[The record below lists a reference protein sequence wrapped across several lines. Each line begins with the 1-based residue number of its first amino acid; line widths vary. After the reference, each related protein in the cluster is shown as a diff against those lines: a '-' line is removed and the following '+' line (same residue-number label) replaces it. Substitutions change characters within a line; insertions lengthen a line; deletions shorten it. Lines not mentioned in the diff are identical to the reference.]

1 MKKFRFPEDGDVA
14 GDIRERYGFD
24 GDLLDIYAGN
34 EGVKVHKWHHYL
46 PLYDRYFSPY
56 RGTPVRFLEIGVNNG
71 GSLQMWRRYFG
82 KDAVICGIDINPDCA
97 QYDGQSG
104 MVRIGS
110 QDDPAF
116 LENVVGEMGGV
127 DLVLDDGSHRM
138 AHIDASLR
146 ALFPK
151 LSTPGTYM
159 IEDLHTAYYPRFGGG
174 LSEPGNFFNTVRDMI
189 DDMHSWY
196 HGKKRLKLREL
207 AGEFSGIHV
216 HDSIVVFDK
225 AARLRPTH
233 SRVQK

>member
-14 GDIRERYGFD
+14 ADIRERYDFD

-46 PLYDRYFSPY
+46 PLYDRYFARY
-56 RGTPVRFLEIGVNNG
+56 RGTPVKFLEIGVNNG

-82 KDAVICGIDINPDCA
+82 EDAVICGIDINPDCA

-116 LENVVGEMGGV
+116 LAGVIEEMGGI
-127 DLVLDDGSHRM
+127 DAVLDDGSHRM
-138 AHIDASLR
+138 HHIDASLR
-146 ALFPK
+146 ILYPQLAMG
-151 LSTPGTYM
+151 GTYM
-159 IEDLHTAYYPRFGGG
+159 IEDLHTVYYPRFGGG
-174 LSEPGNFFNTVRDMI
+174 FRAPGNFFNTVRGMM
-189 DDMHSWY
+189 DDMHDWY
-196 HGKKRLKLREL
+196 HGKKGLSLPEL
-207 AGEFSGIHV
+207 GAEFSGLHV
-216 HDSIVVFDK
+216 HDSIVVIDK
-225 AARLRPTH
+225 APHLRPTH

>member
-14 GDIRERYGFD
+14 GDIRDRYGFD

-46 PLYDRYFSPY
+46 PIYDRYFARF
-56 RGTPVRFLEIGVNNG
+56 RGTPVKFLEIGVNNG
-71 GSLQMWRRYFG
+71 GSLQMWRRYLG
-82 KDAVICGIDINPDCA
+82 PQAILCGIDINPDCA

-116 LENVVGEMGGV
+116 LDAVVTEMGGV
-127 DLVLDDGSHRM
+127 DVVLDDGSHRM
-138 AHIDASLR
+138 PHIETSLR

-151 LSTPGTYM
+151 LSDNGTYM

-174 LSEPGNFFNTVRDMI
+174 FGAETNFFNTVRRMI

-196 HGKKRLKLREL
+196 HKGGPLALPEL
-207 AGEFSGIHV
+207 AQEFNGVHI
-216 HDSIVVFDK
+216 HDSIVVIDK
-225 AARLRPTH
+225 APVQRPTH
-233 SRVQK
+233 SRIQK